1 MLAHTRSDLAHLVS
15 TGVKVKYLHFWG
27 HQPQPDGSVGAGC
40 LSQWWPASFVVGG
53 RAYAT
58 AEHWMMW
65 SKAKLFG
72 DDEIAEKVLDASTPG
87 EAKKLGREV
96 LDFDQQTWDDNRY
109 AIVVAGSAAK
119 FRQHDDLRAYLLG
132 TGERVLVEASPLDRI
147 WGIGLAAADPRAAN
161 PAQWRGLNLL
171 GFALMEARDAI
182 RAE

>member
-1 MLAHTRSDLAHLVS
+1 MLAHTRSDLADLVS
-15 TGVKVKYLHFWG
+15 SGKKVKYLHFWG
-27 HQPQPDGSVGAGC
+27 HKPQPDGSVGANC
-40 LSQWWPASFVVGG
+40 LSQWWPASFQVGG

-72 DDEIAEKVLDASTPG
+72 DDEMADKVLAVKHPRQ
-87 EAKKLGREV
+87 AKELGRQV
-96 LDFDQQTWDDNRY
+96 RGFDQQTWDDNRY
-109 AIVVAGSAAK
+109 AIVVAGSVAK
-119 FRQHDDLRAYLLG
+119 FGQHHDLRAYLLG

-147 WGIGLAAADPRAAN
+147 WGIGLGAADPRASD